1 MSLQA
6 SRVRLEHAL
15 QELLVRW
22 DEVKARWDD
31 AMSRDFEER
40 HLRPLEP
47 RIRNAMAA
55 MEKMAEKLDRARRD
69 CG

>member
-1 MSLQA
+1 
-6 SRVRLEHAL
+6 
-15 QELLVRW
+15 
-22 DEVKARWDD
+22 
-31 AMSRDFEER
+31 MSRDFEER
-40 HLRPLEP
+40 HLRLLEP

>member
-31 AMSRDFEER
+31 AMRRDF
-40 HLRPLEP
+40 
-47 RIRNAMAA
+47 
-55 MEKMAEKLDRARRD
+55 
-69 CG
+69 